1 MRMLYKYPATKKT
14 PTNYMHKD
22 YFDFI
27 VIEENEK
34 ESYLEDGWYLT
45 TTEAKK
51 SYSAES
57 NIESNH
63 PPTREELE
71 LKAIE
76 LGIGFSDKT
85 RDSILLKKITKA
97 IESEPK

>member
-1 MRMLYKYPATKKT
+1 MLYKYPATKKS

-27 VIEENEK
+27 VIEEDEK

-51 SYSAES
+51 SYSAEP

-63 PPTREELE
+63 PPTREEFE

-85 RDSILLKKITKA
+85 RDSTLLKKINKA
-97 IESEPK
+97 IESETK

>member
-1 MRMLYKYPATKKT
+1 MRMLYKYPATKES

-27 VIEENEK
+27 VIEEDEK

-85 RDSILLKKITKA
+85 RDSTLLKKITKA
-97 IESEPK
+97 IESETK